1 MNEAQKEANREKSK
15 VRARAEHVFGAQEMA
30 PGGRLVRTI
39 GSARAKVK
47 IALQNFCYN
56 IKRLVIVE
64 RMAAA

>member
-1 MNEAQKEANREKSK
+1 MI
-15 VRARAEHVFGAQEMA
+15 EMCEYSR
-30 PGGRLVRTI
+30 RLVRTI